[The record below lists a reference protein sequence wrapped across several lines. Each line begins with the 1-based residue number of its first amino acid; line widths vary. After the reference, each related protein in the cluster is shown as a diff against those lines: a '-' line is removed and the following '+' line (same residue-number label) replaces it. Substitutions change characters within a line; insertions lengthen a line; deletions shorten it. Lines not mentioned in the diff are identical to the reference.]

1 MKNYLFSLLSVL
13 SILSCSTND
22 DPVNPETQKSDK
34 VIFGGI
40 YGMCGG
46 DCRDLYMINKNGVY
60 KDSDSEADEYRE
72 WSSTTFSEKYY

>member
-46 DCRDLYMINKNGVY
+46 D
-60 KDSDSEADEYRE
+60 
-72 WSSTTFSEKYY
+72 